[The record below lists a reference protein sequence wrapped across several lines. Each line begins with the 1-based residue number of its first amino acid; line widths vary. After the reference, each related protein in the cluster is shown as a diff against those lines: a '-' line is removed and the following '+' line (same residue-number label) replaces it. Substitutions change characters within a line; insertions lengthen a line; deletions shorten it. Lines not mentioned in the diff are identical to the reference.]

1 MNLSRI
7 VIAGLSGGSGKTL
20 VSLGV
25 VRALARSGLAVK
37 PCKKGPDYIDAW
49 WLALAAGHPATNLDP
64 YFLDADTL
72 RSLFWTQCGLAG
84 EGCTRHADSPTTG
97 GKHPA
102 PADPVDLLSPAD
114 LLNPAGLS
122 GSAGTPGPFDMAVIE
137 GNRGLFDGRDL
148 SGSCS
153 TAELAR
159 ILGAPVVV
167 VMDCTKMTR
176 TAAAIVSGLRHFERG
191 VHIAGVILNRTAGPR
206 HRTVLRETI
215 EHYTD
220 VPVLGMLPKIADNP
234 IPERHMGLVSGM
246 EHEECVAGLDKV
258 ADIMAE
264 HVDLHR
270 LRQAASTAPPPQG
283 PVANLWSLLPG
294 AQTTAA
300 DAASPRDAKQDAVVL
315 AAAALGDAAPGDT
328 TAGGTAPGDAA
339 PHTAHPSPP
348 RIGYVHDAALW
359 FYYQE
364 NLLALRHAG
373 AELVRLSLLDGADWP
388 QLDGL
393 YLGGGFP
400 ETLAARLSAN
410 RPALDRLRALSES
423 DLPIYAE
430 CGGFMVLGRSIVMGD
445 TEHPMAGIFPV
456 RTVFHAK
463 PQGLGY
469 VDATAVRENP
479 FHPMGATFRGHE
491 FHYSRCVP
499 CDDTPGALAVPSALR
514 LTAQSGHVTG
524 MGDGRDGLLL
534 RNTLAAYTHI
544 FAPAVP
550 HWAPAMVR
558 AALAHRATHTAI
570 A

>member
-1 MNLSRI
+1 MNLPRI
-7 VIAGLSGGSGKTL
+7 IIAGLSGGSGKTL

-64 YFLDADTL
+64 YFLDADML
-72 RSLFWTQCGLAG
+72 RSLFWTQCGL
-84 EGCTRHADSPTTG
+84 T
-97 GKHPA
+97 
-102 PADPVDLLSPAD
+102 SPASAQGAYPPATSF
-114 LLNPAGLS
+114 LFANP
-122 GSAGTPGPFDMAVIE
+122 PGPYDIAVIE

-176 TAAAIVSGLRHFERG
+176 TAAAIVSGLRHFEQG

-220 VPVLGMLPKIADNP
+220 VPVLGVLPKIADNP

-258 ADIMAE
+258 ADIMAD

-270 LRQAASTAPPPQG
+270 LRQVAAAAPAQRG
-283 PVANLWSLLPG
+283 PVADLWSRMPVAEHNVP
-294 AQTTAA
+294 AQPDA
-300 DAASPRDAKQDAVVL
+300 DAAGL
-315 AAAALGDAAPGDT
+315 DT
-328 TAGGTAPGDAA
+328 AIPAR
-339 PHTAHPSPP
+339 P

-359 FYYQE
+359 FYYEE

-373 AELVRLSLLDGADWP
+373 ADLVRLSLLDDAEWP

-400 ETLAARLSAN
+400 ENLAARLAAN
-410 RPALDRLRALSES
+410 RPALDRLRILSES
-423 DLPIYAE
+423 GLPIYAE
-430 CGGFMVLGRSIVMGD
+430 CGGFMVLGRSIVMQG
-445 TEHPMAGIFPV
+445 TEHPMADIFPV
-456 RTVFHAK
+456 RTVFHQK

-469 VDATAVRENP
+469 VDAAAVLDNP
-479 FHPMGATFRGHE
+479 FHPAGTQFRGHE
-491 FHYSRCVP
+491 FHYSRCEP
-499 CDDTPGALAVPSALR
+499 CDTAADTPCALR

-534 RNTLAAYTHI
+534 RNTMAAYTHI

-550 HWAPAMVR
+550 HWAPAMVHAARDFR
-558 AALAHRATHTAI
+558 ARQTSEPDGI
-570 A
+570 

>member
-25 VRALARSGLAVK
+25 VRALARSGLAIK

-64 YFLDADTL
+64 YFLDAAML
-72 RSLFWTQCGLAG
+72 RSLFWTQCGLVGDAN
-84 EGCTRHADSPTTG
+84 
-97 GKHPA
+97 
-102 PADPVDLLSPAD
+102 PVC
-114 LLNPAGLS
+114 
-122 GSAGTPGPFDMAVIE
+122 SASTAIRYDMAVIE

-176 TAAAIVSGLRHFERG
+176 TAAAIVSGLRHFEQG

-220 VPVLGMLPKIADNP
+220 VPVLGVLPKIADNP

-258 ADIMAE
+258 ADIMSE

-270 LRQAASTAPPPQG
+270 LRQVACAAPPPQG
-283 PVANLWSLLPG
+283 PVADLWSLLPG
-294 AQTTAA
+294 AQTSTPDKQSPSNPNQD
-300 DAASPRDAKQDAVVL
+300 DAAQGQ
-315 AAAALGDAAPGDT
+315 AAQGDAARRDPV
-328 TAGGTAPGDAA
+328 
-339 PHTAHPSPP
+339 PHAEQSDRP

-359 FYYQE
+359 FYYEE

-373 AELVRLSLLDGADWP
+373 AELVRLSLLDGAGWP

-410 RPALDRLRALSES
+410 RPALDRLRGLSES
-423 DLPIYAE
+423 GLPIYAE
-430 CGGFMVLGRSIVMGD
+430 CGGFMVLGRSIVMDG
-445 TEHPMAGIFPV
+445 TEHPMADIFPV

-469 VDATAVRENP
+469 VDAAAVLENP
-479 FHPMGATFRGHE
+479 FHPVGTTFRGHE

-499 CDDTPGALAVPSALR
+499 CNDATGTPGAPAVPSALH

-558 AALAHRATHTAI
+558 AARAFRSGRPLPA
-570 A
+570 

>member
-1 MNLSRI
+1 MNLPRI

-64 YFLDADTL
+64 YFLDAPML

-84 EGCTRHADSPTTG
+84 DGASA
-97 GKHPA
+97 A
-102 PADPVDLLSPAD
+102 PGPPDGEQP
-114 LLNPAGLS
+114 GLS
-122 GSAGTPGPFDMAVIE
+122 GPSVPYDLAVIE

-148 SGSCS
+148 SGSSS

-176 TAAAIVSGLRHFERG
+176 TAAAIVSGLRHFEQG

-206 HRTVLRETI
+206 HRSVLRETI

-220 VPVLGMLPKIADNP
+220 VPVLGILPKIADNP

-246 EHEECVAGLDKV
+246 EHEECVAGLDRV

-270 LRQAASTAPPPQG
+270 LRQVACAASPPQG
-283 PVANLWSLLPG
+283 PVADLWSLLPG
-294 AQTTAA
+294 ATHAA
-300 DAASPRDAKQDAVVL
+300 QAGPTPGNAGQGADIPH
-315 AAAALGDAAPGDT
+315 AAP
-328 TAGGTAPGDAA
+328 PLC
-339 PHTAHPSPP
+339 P

-359 FYYQE
+359 FYYHE

-400 ETLAARLSAN
+400 ETLAAPLSAN

-423 DLPIYAE
+423 GLPIYAE
-430 CGGFMVLGRSIVMGD
+430 CGGFMVLGRSIVMDGI
-445 TEHPMAGIFPV
+445 EHPMADIFPV
-456 RTVFHAK
+456 RTVFHPK

-469 VDATAVRENP
+469 VDATAVLENP
-479 FHPMGATFRGHE
+479 FHPVGATFRGHE

-499 CDDTPGALAVPSALR
+499 CDGAPDAPAVPSVLR
-514 LTAQSGHVTG
+514 LAAQSGHVTG
-524 MGDGRDGLLL
+524 MGDGRDGLLR
-534 RNTLAAYTHI
+534 RNTLASYTHI

-558 AALAHRATHTAI
+558 AACEHRATRASKD
-570 A
+570 

>member
-1 MNLSRI
+1 MNLPRI

-25 VRALARSGLAVK
+25 VRALARSGLAIK

-64 YFLDADTL
+64 YFLDADRL
-72 RSLFWTQCGLAG
+72 RSLFWTRCGLAG
-84 EGCTRHADSPTTG
+84 EGSTRDAALARVRHGQTDPTGPAAAPPCPARPTR
-97 GKHPA
+97 PA
-102 PADPVDLLSPAD
+102 PPAD
-114 LLNPAGLS
+114 Q
-122 GSAGTPGPFDMAVIE
+122 PGPFDMAVIE

-176 TAAAIVSGLRHFERG
+176 TAAAIVSGLRHFEQG

-206 HRTVLRETI
+206 HRSVLRETI

-220 VPVLGMLPKIADNP
+220 VPVLGVLPKIAANP

-270 LRQAASTAPPPQG
+270 LRQVACAAPPPQG

-294 AQTTAA
+294 AETTIP
-300 DAASPRDAKQDAVVL
+300 DDAVQRV
-315 AAAALGDAAPGDT
+315 AGQCDVVPGDVV
-328 TAGGTAPGDAA
+328 PGDAA
-339 PHTAHPSPP
+339 LSDTVPGDTAPP

-359 FYYQE
+359 FYYEE

-373 AELVRLSLLDGADWP
+373 AELVRLSLLDGACWP

-410 RPALDRLRALSES
+410 RPALDRLRGLSES
-423 DLPIYAE
+423 GLPIYAE
-430 CGGFMVLGRSIVMGD
+430 CGGFMVLGRSIVMGG
-445 TEHPMAGIFPV
+445 TEHPMADIFPV

-469 VDATAVRENP
+469 VDATAVLENP
-479 FHPMGATFRGHE
+479 FHPVGTTFRGHE

-499 CDDTPGALAVPSALR
+499 CDDAAGTPGTLAVPNALR

-534 RNTLAAYTHI
+534 RNTMAAYTHI

-558 AALAHRATHTAI
+558 AARAFRSGRPSSSNLI
-570 A
+570 

>member
-1 MNLSRI
+1 MNLPRI

-25 VRALARSGLAVK
+25 VRALARAGLAVK

-49 WLALAAGHPATNLDP
+49 WLALAAGRPATNLDP
-64 YFLDADTL
+64 YFLDAEML
-72 RSLFWTQCGLAG
+72 RSLFWTQCGLTG
-84 EGCTRHADSPTTG
+84 KGSPTG
-97 GKHPA
+97 GVPG
-102 PADPVDLLSPAD
+102 PLGITD
-114 LLNPAGLS
+114 PAGPTHRAEPA
-122 GSAGTPGPFDMAVIE
+122 GSPVRYDMAVIE

-176 TAAAIVSGLRHFERG
+176 TAAAIVSGLRHFEQG

-220 VPVLGMLPKIADNP
+220 VPVLGVLPKISDNP

-246 EHEECVAGLDKV
+246 EHAECVAGLDKV

-270 LRQAASTAPPPQG
+270 LRQVASAAPTPQG

-294 AQTTAA
+294 TGDAHSHGTAPLDTGRDDAAPDDAALA
-300 DAASPRDAKQDAVVL
+300 DAAQCN
-315 AAAALGDAAPGDT
+315 
-328 TAGGTAPGDAA
+328 TASRAT
-339 PHTAHPSPP
+339 PSIRP

-359 FYYQE
+359 FYYEE

-373 AELVRLSLLDGADWP
+373 ADLIRLSLLDGADWP

-400 ETLAARLSAN
+400 ENLAARLSAN

-423 DLPIYAE
+423 GLPIYAE

-445 TEHPMAGIFPV
+445 TEHPMADIFPV
-456 RTVFHAK
+456 RTVFHPK

-469 VDATAVRENP
+469 VDAAAILENP
-479 FHPMGATFRGHE
+479 FHPVGATFRGHE
-491 FHYSRCVP
+491 FHYSRCMP
-499 CDDTPGALAVPSALR
+499 CDDGRDVHAIPSALR

-558 AALAHRATHTAI
+558 AAREHRAARAPGHNPLS
-570 A
+570 

>member
-1 MNLSRI
+1 MNLPRI

-64 YFLDADTL
+64 YFLDADML
-72 RSLFWTQCGLAG
+72 RSLFWTQCGLTGAAG
-84 EGCTRHADSPTTG
+84 DDAGLRRPG
-97 GKHPA
+97 PA
-102 PADPVDLLSPAD
+102 GPLSP
-114 LLNPAGLS
+114 
-122 GSAGTPGPFDMAVIE
+122 PGPYDIAVIE

-176 TAAAIVSGLRHFERG
+176 TAAAIVAGLRHFEPD
-191 VHIAGVILNRTAGPR
+191 VHIAGVILNRTAGAR
-206 HRTVLRETI
+206 HRAVLRETI

-220 VPVLGMLPKIADNP
+220 VPVLGVLPKIADNP

-246 EHEECVAGLDKV
+246 EHEECVAGLDRV

-270 LRQAASTAPPPQG
+270 LRQVAAAAPAPQG
-283 PVANLWSLLPG
+283 PVADLWSLLPG
-294 AQTTAA
+294 AEQPDGA
-300 DAASPRDAKQDAVVL
+300 PP
-315 AAAALGDAAPGDT
+315 AAPR
-328 TAGGTAPGDAA
+328 
-339 PHTAHPSPP
+339 P

-359 FYYQE
+359 FYYEE
-364 NLLALRHAG
+364 NLQALRHAG
-373 AELVRLSLLDGADWP
+373 ADLVRLSLLDGAPWP
-388 QLDGL
+388 ELDGL

-400 ETLAARLSAN
+400 ETLAARLAAN
-410 RPALDRLRALSES
+410 RPALDRLRVLSEAG
-423 DLPIYAE
+423 LPIYAE
-430 CGGFMVLGRSIVMGD
+430 CGGFMVLGRSIIMHGV
-445 TEHPMAGIFPV
+445 EHPMADIFPV
-456 RTVFHAK
+456 RTEFHPK

-469 VDATAVRENP
+469 VDATAVLDNL
-479 FHPMGATFRGHE
+479 FHPVGTSFRGHE

-499 CDDTPGALAVPSALR
+499 CDAGADLPCALR

-524 MGDGRDGLLL
+524 MGDGRDGLL
-534 RNTLAAYTHI
+534 RHKTLASYTHI

-558 AALAHRATHTAI
+558 AAREFRDRRG
-570 A
+570 

>member
-1 MNLSRI
+1 MNLPRI

-25 VRALARSGLAVK
+25 VRALARAGLAVK

-49 WLALAAGHPATNLDP
+49 WLALAAGHPTTNLDP
-64 YFLDADTL
+64 YFLDADML

-84 EGCTRHADSPTTG
+84 GHGQPTGQSPG
-97 GKHPA
+97 GARIQDA
-102 PADPVDLLSPAD
+102 PCAFSRLSR
-114 LLNPAGLS
+114 
-122 GSAGTPGPFDMAVIE
+122 PGPFDMAVIE

-176 TAAAIVSGLRHFERG
+176 TAAAIVSGLRHFEQG
-191 VHIAGVILNRTAGPR
+191 VRIAGVILNRTAGPR

-220 VPVLGMLPKIADNP
+220 VPVLGVLPKLTDNP

-246 EHEECVAGLDKV
+246 EHEECVAGLDRV
-258 ADIMAE
+258 ADIMAD

-270 LRQAASTAPPPQG
+270 LREVAASAPAQREPI
-283 PVANLWSLLPG
+283 ADLWSLLPG
-294 AQTTAA
+294 AGHAA
-300 DAASPRDAKQDAVVL
+300 PASSAEHGAEPDAVHH
-315 AAAALGDAAPGDT
+315 AR
-328 TAGGTAPGDAA
+328 
-339 PHTAHPSPP
+339 P

-359 FYYQE
+359 FYYEE

-373 AELVRLSLLDGADWP
+373 ADLVRLSLLDDAPWP
-388 QLDGL
+388 DLDGL

-400 ETLAARLSAN
+400 ETLAARLAAN
-410 RPALDRLRALSES
+410 RPALDRLRGLS
-423 DLPIYAE
+423 DAGLPIYAE
-430 CGGFMVLGRSIVMGD
+430 CGGFMVLGRSIVMDG
-445 TEHPMAGIFPV
+445 TEHPMANIFPV
-456 RTVFHAK
+456 RTVFHPK

-469 VDATAVRENP
+469 VDATAVLGNP
-479 FHPMGATFRGHE
+479 FHPVGTPFRGHE

-499 CDDTPGALAVPSALR
+499 CDAPTAKGTAGQERQGSSPLLSCALR

-524 MGDGRDGLLL
+524 MGEGRDGLLH
-534 RNTLAAYTHI
+534 NSTLASYTHI

-558 AALAHRATHTAI
+558 AARDFRARTARS

>member
-1 MNLSRI
+1 MNLPRI

-25 VRALARSGLAVK
+25 VRALARAGLAIK

-64 YFLDADTL
+64 YFLDADML
-72 RSLFWTQCGLAG
+72 RSLFWTQCGLA
-84 EGCTRHADSPTTG
+84 EGHGQPTGQSSG
-97 GKHPA
+97 GARIQDA
-102 PADPVDLLSPAD
+102 PCALPRLSR
-114 LLNPAGLS
+114 
-122 GSAGTPGPFDMAVIE
+122 PGPFDMAVIE

-159 ILGAPVVV
+159 ILGTPVVV

-176 TAAAIVSGLRHFERG
+176 TAAAIVSGLRHFEQG
-191 VHIAGVILNRTAGPR
+191 VRIAGVILNRTAGPR

-220 VPVLGMLPKIADNP
+220 VPVLGVLPKLTDNP

-246 EHEECVAGLDKV
+246 EHEECAAGLDRV
-258 ADIMAE
+258 ADIMAD

-270 LRQAASTAPPPQG
+270 LREVAASAPAQREPI
-283 PVANLWSLLPG
+283 ADLWSLLPG
-294 AQTTAA
+294 APESGCADNAPAA
-300 DAASPRDAKQDAVVL
+300 
-315 AAAALGDAAPGDT
+315 
-328 TAGGTAPGDAA
+328 
-339 PHTAHPSPP
+339 PP

-359 FYYQE
+359 FYYEE

-373 AELVRLSLLDGADWP
+373 ADLVRLSLLDDTPWP
-388 QLDGL
+388 ELDGL

-400 ETLAARLSAN
+400 ETQAARLAAN
-410 RPALDRLRALSES
+410 RPALDRLRALS
-423 DLPIYAE
+423 DAGLPIYAE
-430 CGGFMVLGRSIVMGD
+430 CGGFMVLGRSIVMDG
-445 TEHPMAGIFPV
+445 TEHPMANIFPV
-456 RTVFHAK
+456 HTVFHPK

-469 VDATAVRENP
+469 VDATAVLDNP
-479 FHPMGATFRGHE
+479 FHPVGTPFRGHE

-499 CDDTPGALAVPSALR
+499 CAVVAAGHSTAPDCPDSSPLHSCALR

-524 MGDGRDGLLL
+524 MGEGRDGLLH
-534 RNTLAAYTHI
+534 NSTLASYTHI

-558 AALAHRATHTAI
+558 AARDYSVRRVRSA
-570 A
+570 